1 MRLDLRMKLSIL
13 ILLYHRIIDQWH
25 TIWTK
30 QNAICN
36 GWLWSHWSHWSH
48 FCFGGLSLNG
58 PRKKHIGKDALKF
71 QSTQNILTSLEMSR
85 KHSYTLSSL
94 SLKLL
99 HLVQTSSKRGKLS
112 GCSESQHLK
121 SKYGTK
127 KRGPKNRKKK
137 NFLPPPNPRRS
148 PNVLTAWEGLWF
160 TWLPQG
166 VIGTIYRAAIHHLGV
181 SQQIGLVDPGVS
193 LTEANDELVKMN
205 FS

>member
-1 MRLDLRMKLSIL
+1 MRLNLRMKLSIL

-58 PRKKHIGKDALKF
+58 LPKKNIGNDALKF

-94 SLKLL
+94 SQKLL
-99 HLVQTSSKRGKLS
+99 HLVQKSSKRGGS
-112 GCSESQHLK
+112 FRDARNPSIWNQSME
-121 SKYGTK
+121 
-127 KRGPKNRKKK
+127 RKKGDLK
-137 NFLPPPNPRRS
+137 IKKKTSCHRQIQGAVLMSSLPGKACGLPGFPRES
-148 PNVLTAWEGLWF
+148 
-160 TWLPQG
+160 
-166 VIGTIYRAAIHHLGV
+166 
-181 SQQIGLVDPGVS
+181 
-193 LTEANDELVKMN
+193 
-205 FS
+205 